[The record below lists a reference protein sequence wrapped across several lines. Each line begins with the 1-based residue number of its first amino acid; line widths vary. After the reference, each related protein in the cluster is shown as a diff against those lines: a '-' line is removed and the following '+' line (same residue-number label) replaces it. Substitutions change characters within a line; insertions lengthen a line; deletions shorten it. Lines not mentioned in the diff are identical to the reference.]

1 MPSRNAPLDE
11 EAFLPRGG
19 IRPYTAAVRQ
29 SFGLSRRAMLCGV
42 VVAAAVALS
51 AGGALAQ
58 DRPRKKITLDDL
70 VIEGNIQKPEAFF
83 ILPRTNLNFADLER
97 REDLK
102 SRIIKSV
109 EKEPF

>member
-1 MPSRNAPLDE
+1 MPPAVSAPI
-11 EAFLPRGG
+11 LPRM
-19 IRPYTAAVRQ
+19 R
-29 SFGLSRRAMLCGV
+29 RRAF
-42 VVAAAVALS
+42 VVAVLTVVFVAVPAI
-51 AGGALAQ
+51 AQ
-58 DRPRKKITLDDL
+58 DRGARKKITLDDL

>member
-1 MPSRNAPLDE
+1 MK
-11 EAFLPRGG
+11 
-19 IRPYTAAVRQ
+19 
-29 SFGLSRRAMLCGV
+29 RRAL
-42 VVAAAVALS
+42 VVALAL
-51 AGGALAQ
+51 AGMLTSIPAIAQ
-58 DRPRKKITLDDL
+58 DRGARKKITLDDL

>member
-1 MPSRNAPLDE
+1 M
-11 EAFLPRGG
+11 
-19 IRPYTAAVRQ
+19 
-29 SFGLSRRAMLCGV
+29 RRRWFVLA
-42 VVAAAVALS
+42 VAALLALP
-51 AGGALAQ
+51 ALAQ
-58 DRPRKKITLDDL
+58 DKSDAKPHKKITLDDL